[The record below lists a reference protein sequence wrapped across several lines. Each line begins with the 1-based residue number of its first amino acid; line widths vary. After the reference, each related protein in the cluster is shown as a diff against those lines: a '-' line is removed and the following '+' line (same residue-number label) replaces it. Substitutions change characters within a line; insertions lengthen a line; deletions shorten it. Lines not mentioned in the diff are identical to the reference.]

1 MKFTVELNEKAI
13 QQQVV
18 EEAIR
23 YFKEKQFPH
32 MIGTI
37 VKQVAQEVKGEL
49 VDSGLMEKRVEEVVK
64 KAETTLMSRA
74 HKQFSDTMD
83 SAMSLSN
90 YAFEAS
96 IKPTAD
102 SKHMRDHIICALIG
116 FQNDSGNDVN
126 SEEYKAYQ
134 KVLEWVENTYGSLMS

>member
-1 MKFTVELNEKAI
+1 MKFTVELNEKDI
-13 QQQVV
+13 QKQVV
-18 EEAIR
+18 EEAIK
-23 YFKEKQFPH
+23 YFKEKQFPQ

-64 KAETTLMSRA
+64 RAETVLMSRA
-74 HKQFSDTMD
+74 HKHFSDTMEK
-83 SAMSLSN
+83 AMSLSN
-90 YAFEAS
+90 SAFEVS
-96 IKPTAD
+96 TKPIAD
-102 SKHMRDHIICALIG
+102 SKHMRDHIISTLIG
-116 FQNDSGNDVN
+116 FQNASGNDVN